1 MDVFQ
6 VANYKD
12 YLFDTAKTI
21 FGIDSPTGYYH
32 AVIKKVE
39 EIATGLGYQFE
50 QIEKGC
56 GIITIEG
63 EDNSRTV
70 MMAAHVDTLGLMVRS
85 ITPKGEL
92 KVTKIGGPILPTLDG
107 EYCRIRTRDGKVYTG
122 TILCESAAVHVHPD
136 ASTRAREE
144 ESMIV
149 RIDEQVHCKEDV
161 LKLGIL
167 KPHYKTKFFISVF
180 EEVGHGASY
189 VPADVREVVAVDMG
203 CIGLDLTCT
212 EYDVSICAK
221 DSGGPYD
228 YLLTSHLIDL
238 AKENGLKYAVDIY
251 PRYSSDVGATLH
263 GDNNVKGALIGPGVN
278 ASHGMERTHYSALE
292 NTINLILLYLGCKK

>member
-92 KVTKIGGPILPTLDG
+92 KFTKIGGPILPTLDG

-161 LKLGIL
+161 LKLGIQ
-167 KPHYKTKFFISVF
+167 P
-180 EEVGHGASY
+180 G
-189 VPADVREVVAVDMG
+189 
-203 CIGLDLTCT
+203 
-212 EYDVSICAK
+212 
-221 DSGGPYD
+221 D
-228 YLLTSHLIDL
+228 YI
-238 AKENGLKYAVDIY
+238 
-251 PRYSSDVGATLH
+251 
-263 GDNNVKGALIGPGVN
+263 
-278 ASHGMERTHYSALE
+278 
-292 NTINLILLYLGCKK
+292 

>member
-63 EDNSRTV
+63 DDNSRTV

-92 KVTKIGGPILPTLDG
+92 KFTKIGGPILAN
-107 EYCRIRTRDGKVYTG
+107 
-122 TILCESAAVHVHPD
+122 S
-136 ASTRAREE
+136 
-144 ESMIV
+144 
-149 RIDEQVHCKEDV
+149 
-161 LKLGIL
+161 
-167 KPHYKTKFFISVF
+167 
-180 EEVGHGASY
+180 
-189 VPADVREVVAVDMG
+189 
-203 CIGLDLTCT
+203 
-212 EYDVSICAK
+212 
-221 DSGGPYD
+221 
-228 YLLTSHLIDL
+228 
-238 AKENGLKYAVDIY
+238 
-251 PRYSSDVGATLH
+251 
-263 GDNNVKGALIGPGVN
+263 
-278 ASHGMERTHYSALE
+278 
-292 NTINLILLYLGCKK
+292 

>member
-70 MMAAHVDTLGLMVRS
+70 MMAAHVDTLGLMVAPSPQRAS
-85 ITPKGEL
+85 SNSPRL
-92 KVTKIGGPILPTLDG
+92 
-107 EYCRIRTRDGKVYTG
+107 
-122 TILCESAAVHVHPD
+122 AAQSCQLLT
-136 ASTRAREE
+136 ASTAASAPETARSTPAPSCARA
-144 ESMIV
+144 
-149 RIDEQVHCKEDV
+149 
-161 LKLGIL
+161 
-167 KPHYKTKFFISVF
+167 
-180 EEVGHGASY
+180 
-189 VPADVREVVAVDMG
+189 
-203 CIGLDLTCT
+203 
-212 EYDVSICAK
+212 
-221 DSGGPYD
+221 
-228 YLLTSHLIDL
+228 
-238 AKENGLKYAVDIY
+238 
-251 PRYSSDVGATLH
+251 
-263 GDNNVKGALIGPGVN
+263 
-278 ASHGMERTHYSALE
+278 
-292 NTINLILLYLGCKK
+292 LLYMYIQMLPPEQEKKRA